1 MVRVSKQSRIEKKK
15 YNSLRINDDFSYDFE
30 ENDGKLH
37 DTIAVELIIS
47 DHKGK
52 LKLI

>member
-37 DTIAVELIIS
+37 DAIAVELIIS